1 MTIVIVGAGLGGLR
15 TAQELRKQG
24 YDGGLVLVGD
34 EPHLPYDRPPLSKE
48 VIRGER
54 EDTTFESEEYF
65 AENLIELRLGVAAVR
80 VDTENTTLELADG
93 STLPYDQLVIAT
105 GLRPRRVPSLPDLHG
120 VHVLRSRDDAE
131 SLRRDAF
138 AAARAVV
145 VGAGFVGCEVAA
157 GLRHLGVDVTLV
169 EPQATPLASVLGSEV
184 GELVSRLHRDEGVT
198 VRTGVGVD
206 TLRGTDRVTH
216 VVLSDGTEVEAD
228 LVVIGIGS
236 TPVVEVLEASGVTV
250 DNGIV
255 ADAYGRT
262 DVLGVW
268 AVGDVAAWDHR
279 QHGRRRVEH
288 WSNVGDQVRVMVPAL
303 LGKEPAAAPRPVV
316 PYFWSDQYDVKIQA
330 LGSPSADDSVEIVE
344 DDGRKFLA
352 YYVRDG
358 ILTAVVGAGMA
369 GAVMKMRAKIGQ
381 PT

>member
-65 AENLIELRLGVAAVR
+65 AENRIELRLGVAAVR

-131 SLRRDAF
+131 SLRRDAS

-268 AVGDVAAWDHR
+268 AVGDVAAWDHPHR
-279 QHGRRRVEH
+279 GRRRVEH

>member
-65 AENLIELRLGVAAVR
+65 AENRIELRLGVAAVR

-131 SLRRDAF
+131 SLRRDAS

-169 EPQATPLASVLGSEV
+169 EPQATPLASVLGSDV

-262 DVLGVW
+262 DILGVW
-268 AVGDVAAWDHR
+268 AVGDVAAWDHP

>member
-54 EDTTFESEEYF
+54 EDTTFENEEYF
-65 AENLIELRLGVAAVR
+65 AENRIELRLGVAAVR

-131 SLRRDAF
+131 SLRRDAS

-268 AVGDVAAWDHR
+268 AVGDVAAWDHP

>member
-65 AENLIELRLGVAAVR
+65 AENRIELRLGVAAVR

-131 SLRRDAF
+131 SLRRDAS

-169 EPQATPLASVLGSEV
+169 EPQATPLASVLGSYV

-268 AVGDVAAWDHR
+268 AVGDVAAWDHP

>member
-65 AENLIELRLGVAAVR
+65 AENRIELRLGVAAVR

-131 SLRRDAF
+131 SLRRDAS

-184 GELVSRLHRDEGVT
+184 GELVSRLHRDEGVM

-216 VVLSDGTEVEAD
+216 VVLSDGTEVEVD

-236 TPVVEVLEASGVTV
+236 RPVVEVLEASGVTV

-268 AVGDVAAWDHR
+268 AVGDVAAWDHP

>member
-54 EDTTFESEEYF
+54 EDTTFENEEYF
-65 AENLIELRLGVAAVR
+65 AENRIGLRLGVAVVR
-80 VDTENTTLELADG
+80 VDTENTIIELADG

-105 GLRPRRVPSLPDLHG
+105 GLRPRRVPSLPDLDG

-131 SLRRDAF
+131 SLRRDAS

-169 EPQATPLASVLGSEV
+169 EPQATPLASVLGSDV

-206 TLRGTDRVTH
+206 TLRGTERVTH
-216 VVLSDGTEVEAD
+216 VVLSDGTELAAD

-262 DVLGVW
+262 DVRGVW
-268 AVGDVAAWDHR
+268 AVGDVAAWDHP

-303 LGKEPAAAPRPVV
+303 LGKEPAAPRPVV

>member
-54 EDTTFESEEYF
+54 EDTTFENEEYF
-65 AENLIELRLGVAAVR
+65 AENRIELRLGVAVVR
-80 VDTENTTLELADG
+80 VDTENTMLELADG

-105 GLRPRRVPSLPDLHG
+105 GLRPRRVPSLPDLDG

-131 SLRRDAF
+131 SLRRDAS

-169 EPQATPLASVLGSEV
+169 EPQATPLASVLGSDV

-206 TLRGTDRVTH
+206 TLRGTERVTH
-216 VVLSDGTEVEAD
+216 VVLSDGTELAAD

-250 DNGIV
+250 DNGVV

-262 DVLGVW
+262 DVRGVW
-268 AVGDVAAWDHR
+268 AVGDVAAWDHP

-303 LGKEPAAAPRPVV
+303 LGKEPAAPRPAV

-330 LGSPSADDSVEIVE
+330 LGSPTADDSVEIVE

>member
-54 EDTTFESEEYF
+54 EDTTFENEEYF
-65 AENLIELRLGVAAVR
+65 AENRIELRLGVAVVR
-80 VDTENTTLELADG
+80 VDTENTMLELADG

-105 GLRPRRVPSLPDLHG
+105 GLRPRRVPSLPDLDG

-131 SLRRDAF
+131 SLRRDAS

-169 EPQATPLASVLGSEV
+169 EPQATPLASVLGSDV

-206 TLRGTDRVTH
+206 TLRGTERVTH
-216 VVLSDGTEVEAD
+216 VVLSDGTELAAD

-250 DNGIV
+250 DNGVV

-262 DVLGVW
+262 DVRGVW
-268 AVGDVAAWDHR
+268 AVGDVAAWDHP

-303 LGKEPAAAPRPVV
+303 LGKEPAAPRPAV

>member
-1 MTIVIVGAGLGGLR
+1 MTIVIVGAGLGGLC

-65 AENLIELRLGVAAVR
+65 AENRIELRLGVAAVR

-131 SLRRDAF
+131 SLRRDAS

-169 EPQATPLASVLGSEV
+169 EPQATPLASVLGSDV

-268 AVGDVAAWDHR
+268 AVGDVAAWDHP

>member
-65 AENLIELRLGVAAVR
+65 AENRIELRLGVAAVR

-105 GLRPRRVPSLPDLHG
+105 GLRPRRVPLLPDLHG

-131 SLRRDAF
+131 SLRRDAS

-268 AVGDVAAWDHR
+268 AVGDVAAWDHP